1 MSGNDFE
8 TALDAET
15 IADLR
20 ARGGALDFDET
31 LALALALA
39 RAALARVTATDED

>member
-31 LALALALA
+31 LALALA
-39 RAALARVTATDED
+39 ALARVTATDED

>member
-39 RAALARVTATDED
+39 RVTATDED

>member
-31 LALALALA
+31 LALALA

>member
-31 LALALALA
+31 LALA